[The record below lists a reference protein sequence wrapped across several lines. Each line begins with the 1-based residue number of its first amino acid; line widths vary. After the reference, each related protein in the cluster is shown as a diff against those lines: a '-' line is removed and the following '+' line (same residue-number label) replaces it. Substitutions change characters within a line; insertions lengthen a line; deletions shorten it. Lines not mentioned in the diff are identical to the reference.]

1 METQTKLTTTTDPMI
16 NLDQFRGG
24 TGSYYKHW
32 LRAVYTDGMKHVAEK
47 CGAYWLIDLVV
58 SHRNTLAKGPNRLVL
73 SDFPVKVTLEKWST
87 EKKPNG
93 AKCKISYYDENGA
106 PIVFTLQTIPYTDF
120 PFERFENNQ
129 FTFLLGYD
137 VESRNLILSL
147 KEED

>member
-1 METQTKLTTTTDPMI
+1 MEAQTKTPEPMI
-16 NLDQFRGG
+16 DLRQFSGG
-24 TGSYYKHW
+24 TGQYYKHW

-58 SHRNTLAKGPNRLVL
+58 SHRNNLAKRLVL
-73 SDFPVKVTLEKWST
+73 SDFPVKVTLEKWET
-87 EKKPNG
+87 EQKPNG

-137 VESRNLILSL
+137 VESRSLILSL